1 MSVIN
6 FDELENSRI
15 KYRNRSLI
23 SVVVAVGIV
32 LASIFIKN
40 HLQLEIDLMAIFII
54 DLVVIS
60 IVSAIILSG
69 SKKKYVDNFK
79 DYFVRRTLE
88 KIFTDLHYEP
98 DKGISE
104 SVISGTGMMNTGDRY
119 TANDLIYGKYK
130 NISFMQSDIC
140 IEEEHQSTDS
150 DGHTTTYYVTI
161 FQGRWMIFDF
171 NKTFK
176 ANVEVCE
183 KGFSGNQANT
193 LFGKANKY
201 QKVKM
206 ESEEFNKKF
215 RVYAQDPH
223 DAFYIITPSLME
235 KINRLEAANKGK
247 LFLGFCNNQL
257 HVGIHDGSD
266 SFEPGSCFSKINE
279 EEVMNRMSTDVSKIT
294 MFVDELEL
302 DNDLFRKGV

>member
-1 MSVIN
+1 MVS

-23 SVVVAVGIV
+23 SIAVGIGIV
-32 LASIFIKN
+32 LVSIFIRSTF
-40 HLQLEIDLMAIFII
+40 QFEMDLMSIFII
-54 DLVVIS
+54 DLVI
-60 IVSAIILSG
+60 IAIISAIIISG
-69 SKKKYVDNFK
+69 PKKSYVDNFK
-79 DYFVRRTLE
+79 NYFVKRTLE
-88 KIFTDLHYEP
+88 KIFTDLQYNP
-98 DKGISE
+98 DRGIPE
-104 SVISGTGMMNTGDRY
+104 SVISGTGMMYTGDRY
-119 TANDLIYGKYK
+119 TTNDLILGKYK
-130 NISFMQSDIC
+130 NINFMQSDVH
-140 IEEEHQSTDS
+140 IEEEHESTDS

-193 LFGKANKY
+193 LFGKSKY

-235 KINRLEAANKGK
+235 KIKRLEAANKGK

-279 EEVMNRMSTDVSKIT
+279 EEIMNRMSTDVSKIT

>member
-1 MSVIN
+1 MVS
-6 FDELENSRI
+6 FDELENSRV

-23 SVVVAVGIV
+23 SIAVGIGIV

-40 HLQLEIDLMAIFII
+40 YFQFKMDLMAIFVI
-54 DLVVIS
+54 DLVVIA
-60 IVSAIILSG
+60 IVSTVIVSG
-69 SKKKYVDNFK
+69 PKKSYVDNFK
-79 DYFVRRTLE
+79 NYFVKRTLE
-88 KIFTDLHYEP
+88 KIFTDLQYNP
-98 DKGISE
+98 DRGIPKA
-104 SVISGTGMMNTGDRY
+104 VISGTGMMYTGDRY
-119 TANDLIYGKYK
+119 TTNDLITGKYK
-130 NISFMQSDIC
+130 NINFMQSDVH
-140 IEEEHQSTDS
+140 IEEEHESTDS

-193 LFGKANKY
+193 LFGKSKY

-235 KINRLEAANKGK
+235 KIKRLEAANKGK

>member
-1 MSVIN
+1 MVS
-6 FDELENSRI
+6 FDELEKSRI

-23 SVVVAVGIV
+23 SIAVGIAIV
-32 LASIFIKN
+32 LVSIFVRN
-40 HLQLEIDLMAIFII
+40 TFQFEMDLMAIFII
-54 DLVVIS
+54 DLVIIAITSAVI
-60 IVSAIILSG
+60 ISG
-69 SKKKYVDNFK
+69 PKKSYVDNFK
-79 DYFVRRTLE
+79 NYFVKRTLE
-88 KIFTDLHYEP
+88 KIFTDLQYNP
-98 DKGISE
+98 DRGIPE
-104 SVISGTGMMNTGDRY
+104 AVISGTGMMYTGDRY
-119 TANDLIYGKYK
+119 TTNDLILGKYK
-130 NISFMQSDIC
+130 NINFMQSDVH
-140 IEEEHQSTDS
+140 IEEEHESTDS

-193 LFGKANKY
+193 LFGKSKY

-223 DAFYIITPSLME
+223 DAFFIITPSLME
-235 KINRLEAANKGK
+235 KIKRLEAANKGK

-279 EEVMNRMSTDVSKIT
+279 EEIMNRMSTDVGKIT

>member
-1 MSVIN
+1 MIN

-15 KYRNRSLI
+15 KYRNRTLI
-23 SVVVAVGIV
+23 SVGVAVGIV
-32 LASIFIKN
+32 LVSIVAKN
-40 HLQLEIDLMAIFII
+40 MFQFRMDLMAIFII
-54 DLVVIS
+54 DLVIIA
-60 IVSAIILSG
+60 IVSTIIISG
-69 SKKKYVDNFK
+69 PKKSYVDNFK
-79 DYFVRRTLE
+79 NYFVKRTLE
-88 KIFTDLHYEP
+88 KIFTDLHYYP
-98 DKGISE
+98 NKGIPE
-104 SVISGTGMMNTGDRY
+104 SVIAGTGMMYTGDRY
-119 TANDLIYGKYK
+119 TTNDFISGKYK
-130 NISFMQSDIC
+130 NINFMQSDVH
-140 IEEEHQSTDS
+140 IEEEHESTDS

-193 LFGKANKY
+193 LFGKSKY

-206 ESEEFNKKF
+206 ESEEFNKEF

-235 KINRLEAANKGK
+235 KIKRLEAANKGK
-247 LFLGFCNNQL
+247 LFLGFCDNQL

-302 DNDLFRKGV
+302 DNDLFRKEV

>member
-1 MSVIN
+1 MVS

-23 SVVVAVGIV
+23 SIAVGIGIV

-40 HLQLEIDLMAIFII
+40 YFQFKMDLMAIFVI
-54 DLVVIS
+54 DLVVIA
-60 IVSAIILSG
+60 IVSTVIVSG
-69 SKKKYVDNFK
+69 PKKGYVDNFK
-79 DYFVRRTLE
+79 NYFVKRTLE
-88 KIFTDLHYEP
+88 KIFTDLQYNP
-98 DKGISE
+98 DRGIPE
-104 SVISGTGMMNTGDRY
+104 AVISGTGMMYTGDRY
-119 TANDLIYGKYK
+119 TTNDLITGKYK
-130 NISFMQSDIC
+130 NINFMQSDVH
-140 IEEEHQSTDS
+140 IEEEHESTDS

-193 LFGKANKY
+193 LFGKSKY

-235 KINRLEAANKGK
+235 KIKRLEAANKGK

-279 EEVMNRMSTDVSKIT
+279 EEVMNRMSTDVGKIT

>member
-1 MSVIN
+1 MVS
-6 FDELENSRI
+6 FDELENSRV

-23 SVVVAVGIV
+23 SIAVGIGIV

-40 HLQLEIDLMAIFII
+40 YFQFKMDLMAIFVI

-60 IVSAIILSG
+60 IASAIIVSG
-69 SKKKYVDNFK
+69 PKKKYVDNFK
-79 DYFVRRTLE
+79 NYFVKRTLE
-88 KIFTDLHYEP
+88 KIFTDLQYNP
-98 DKGISE
+98 DRGIPE
-104 SVISGTGMMNTGDRY
+104 SVILGTGMMYTGDRY
-119 TANDLIYGKYK
+119 TTNDLISGKYK
-130 NISFMQSDIC
+130 NINFMQSDVH
-140 IEEEHQSTDS
+140 IEEEHESTDS
-150 DGHTTTYYVTI
+150 DGNTTRYYVTI

-193 LFGKANKY
+193 LFGKSKY

-235 KINRLEAANKGK
+235 KIKRLEAANKGK

>member
-23 SVVVAVGIV
+23 SVVVAFGIV
-32 LASIFIKN
+32 LTSIFIRN
-40 HLQLEIDLMAIFII
+40 NFQFEIDFMAIFII
-54 DLVVIS
+54 DLIVIS
-60 IVSAIILSG
+60 IASAIIVSG
-69 SKKKYVDNFK
+69 PKKKYVDNFK
-79 DYFVRRTLE
+79 NYFVRRTLE
-88 KIFTDLHYEP
+88 KIFTDLQYNP
-98 DKGISE
+98 DSGIPE
-104 SVISGTGMMNTGDRY
+104 SVILGTGMMYTGDRY
-119 TANDLIYGKYK
+119 TTNDLISGKYK
-130 NISFMQSDIC
+130 NINFMQSDVL
-140 IEEEHQSTDS
+140 IEEERESTDS
-150 DGHTTTYYVTI
+150 DGHTTRYYVTI

-193 LFGKANKY
+193 LFGDSKY

-235 KINRLEAANKGK
+235 KIKRLEAANKGK

-302 DNDLFRKGV
+302 DNDLFRKEV

>member
-1 MSVIN
+1 MVS

-23 SVVVAVGIV
+23 SIAVGIAIV
-32 LASIFIKN
+32 LVSIFVRN
-40 HLQLEIDLMAIFII
+40 TFQFEMDLMAIFII
-54 DLVVIS
+54 DLVIIAITSAVI
-60 IVSAIILSG
+60 ISG
-69 SKKKYVDNFK
+69 PKKSYVDNFK
-79 DYFVRRTLE
+79 NYFVKRTLE
-88 KIFTDLHYEP
+88 KIFTDLQYNP
-98 DKGISE
+98 DRGIPE
-104 SVISGTGMMNTGDRY
+104 DVISGTGMMYTGDRY
-119 TANDLIYGKYK
+119 TTNDLILGKYK
-130 NISFMQSDIC
+130 NINFMQSDVH
-140 IEEEHQSTDS
+140 IEEEHESTDS

-193 LFGKANKY
+193 LFGKSKY

-223 DAFYIITPSLME
+223 DAFFIITPSLME
-235 KINRLEAANKGK
+235 KIKRLEAANKGK

-266 SFEPGSCFSKINE
+266 SFEPESCFSKINE
-279 EEVMNRMSTDVSKIT
+279 EEIMNRMSTDVSKIT

>member
-1 MSVIN
+1 MVS
-6 FDELENSRI
+6 FDELENSRV

-23 SVVVAVGIV
+23 SIAVGIGIV

-40 HLQLEIDLMAIFII
+40 YFQFKMDLMAIFVI
-54 DLVVIS
+54 DLVVIA
-60 IVSAIILSG
+60 IVSTVIVSG
-69 SKKKYVDNFK
+69 PKKSYVDNFK
-79 DYFVRRTLE
+79 NYFVKRTLE
-88 KIFTDLHYEP
+88 KIFTDLQYNP
-98 DKGISE
+98 DRGIHKA
-104 SVISGTGMMNTGDRY
+104 VISGTGMMYTGDRY
-119 TANDLIYGKYK
+119 TTNDLITGKYK
-130 NISFMQSDIC
+130 NINFMQSDVH
-140 IEEEHQSTDS
+140 IEEEHESTDS

-193 LFGKANKY
+193 LFGKSKY

-235 KINRLEAANKGK
+235 KIKRLEAANKGK

>member
-1 MSVIN
+1 MVS

-23 SVVVAVGIV
+23 SIAVGIAIV
-32 LASIFIKN
+32 LVSIFVRN
-40 HLQLEIDLMAIFII
+40 TFQFEMDLMSIFII
-54 DLVVIS
+54 DLVIIS
-60 IVSAIILSG
+60 ITSAIIISG
-69 SKKKYVDNFK
+69 PKKSYVDNFK
-79 DYFVRRTLE
+79 NYFVKRTLE
-88 KIFTDLHYEP
+88 KIFTDLQYNP
-98 DKGISE
+98 DRGIPE
-104 SVISGTGMMNTGDRY
+104 SVISGTGMMYTGDRY
-119 TANDLIYGKYK
+119 TTNDLILGKYK
-130 NISFMQSDIC
+130 NINFMQSDVH
-140 IEEEHQSTDS
+140 IEEEHESTDS
-150 DGHTTTYYVTI
+150 DGHTTRYYVTI

-193 LFGKANKY
+193 LFGKSKY

-235 KINRLEAANKGK
+235 KIKRLEAANKGK

-279 EEVMNRMSTDVSKIT
+279 EEIMNRMSTDVSKIT

>member
-1 MSVIN
+1 MIS

-15 KYRNRSLI
+15 KYRNRILI
-23 SVVVAVGIV
+23 SIVVGIGIV
-32 LASIFIKN
+32 LASIFIKSYF
-40 HLQLEIDLMAIFII
+40 QFKMDLMVIFVI
-54 DLVVIS
+54 DLVVIAIAS
-60 IVSAIILSG
+60 SIIVSG
-69 SKKKYVDNFK
+69 PKNRYVSNFK
-79 DYFVRRTLE
+79 NYFVKRTLE
-88 KIFTDLHYEP
+88 KTFTDLQYNP
-98 DKGISE
+98 NRGIPE
-104 SVISGTGMMNTGDRY
+104 SVISGTGMMYTGDRY
-119 TANDLIYGKYK
+119 TTNDLISGKYK
-130 NISFMQSDIC
+130 NINFMQSDVH
-140 IEEEHQSTDS
+140 IEEEHESTDS
-150 DGHTTTYYVTI
+150 DGHTTRYYVTI

-193 LFGKANKY
+193 LFGKSKY

-206 ESEEFNKKF
+206 ESEEFNKVF

-223 DAFYIITPSLME
+223 EAFYIVTPSLME
-235 KINRLEAANKGK
+235 KIMRLEAANKGK

-279 EEVMNRMSTDVSKIT
+279 DEIMNRMSTDVSKIT
-294 MFVDELEL
+294 MFVDELQL

>member
-1 MSVIN
+1 MVS

-23 SVVVAVGIV
+23 SIAVGIAIV
-32 LASIFIKN
+32 LVSIFVRN
-40 HLQLEIDLMAIFII
+40 TFQFEMDLMAIFII
-54 DLVVIS
+54 DLVIIAITSAVI
-60 IVSAIILSG
+60 ISG
-69 SKKKYVDNFK
+69 PKKSYVDNFK
-79 DYFVRRTLE
+79 NYFVKRTLE
-88 KIFTDLHYEP
+88 KIFTDLQYNP
-98 DKGISE
+98 DRGIPE
-104 SVISGTGMMNTGDRY
+104 DVISGTGMMYTGDRY
-119 TANDLIYGKYK
+119 TTNDLILGKYK
-130 NISFMQSDIC
+130 NINFMQSDVH
-140 IEEEHQSTDS
+140 IEEEHESTDS

-193 LFGKANKY
+193 LFGKSKY

-235 KINRLEAANKGK
+235 KIKKLEAINKGN

-257 HVGIHDGSD
+257 HVGIDDGTD

>member
-1 MSVIN
+1 MIN

-15 KYRNRSLI
+15 KYRNRTLI
-23 SVVVAVGIV
+23 SVGVAVGIV
-32 LASIFIKN
+32 LASIVAKN
-40 HLQLEIDLMAIFII
+40 MFQFRMDLMAIFII
-54 DLVVIS
+54 DLVIIA
-60 IVSAIILSG
+60 IVSTIIISG
-69 SKKKYVDNFK
+69 PKKSYVDNFK
-79 DYFVRRTLE
+79 NYFVKRTLE
-88 KIFTDLHYEP
+88 KIFTDLQYNP
-98 DKGISE
+98 DRGIPE
-104 SVISGTGMMNTGDRY
+104 AVISGTGMMYTGDRY
-119 TANDLIYGKYK
+119 TTNDLILGKYK
-130 NISFMQSDIC
+130 NINFMQSDVH
-140 IEEEHQSTDS
+140 IEEEHESTDS

-193 LFGKANKY
+193 LFGKSKY

-235 KINRLEAANKGK
+235 KIKRLEAANKGK
-247 LFLGFCNNQL
+247 LFLGFCDNQL

-302 DNDLFRKGV
+302 DNDLFRKEV

>member
-1 MSVIN
+1 MIS

-23 SVVVAVGIV
+23 SIAVGIGIV
-32 LASIFIKN
+32 LVSIFIKSYF
-40 HLQLEIDLMAIFII
+40 QFEMDLMPIFII
-54 DLVVIS
+54 DIVI
-60 IVSAIILSG
+60 IAITSAIIISG
-69 SKKKYVDNFK
+69 PKKSYVDNFK
-79 DYFVRRTLE
+79 NYFVKRTLE
-88 KIFTDLHYEP
+88 KIFTDLQYNP
-98 DKGISE
+98 DRGIPE
-104 SVISGTGMMNTGDRY
+104 AIISGTGMMYTGDRY
-119 TANDLIYGKYK
+119 TTNDLISGKYK
-130 NISFMQSDIC
+130 NINFMQSDVH
-140 IEEEHQSTDS
+140 IEEEHESTDS
-150 DGHTTTYYVTI
+150 DGHTTKYYVTI

-193 LFGKANKY
+193 LFGKSKY

-206 ESEEFNKKF
+206 ESEDFNKMF

-235 KINRLEAANKGK
+235 KIKRLEAANKGK

-279 EEVMNRMSTDVSKIT
+279 EEVMNRMSTDLSKIT

>member
-1 MSVIN
+1 MID
-6 FDELENSRI
+6 FDELERSRI
-15 KYRNRSLI
+15 KYKNRTLI
-23 SVVVAVGIV
+23 AIAVAIGIV
-32 LASIFIKN
+32 LVSVLIMSYFRF
-40 HLQLEIDLMAIFII
+40 EMPLMVIFII
-54 DLVVIS
+54 DIVI
-60 IVSAIILSG
+60 ITIISAIIVSG
-69 SKKKYVDNFK
+69 PKKSYVNNFK
-79 DYFVRRTLE
+79 DYFVKRTLE
-88 KIFTDLHYEP
+88 KIFTDLQYDP
-98 DKGISE
+98 DKGIPE
-104 SVISGTGMMNTGDRY
+104 SVIAGTGMMYTGDRY
-119 TANDLIYGKYK
+119 TTNDFISGKYK
-130 NISFMQSDIC
+130 NINFMQSDVH

-150 DGHTTTYYVTI
+150 DGNTTTYYVTI
-161 FQGRWMIFDF
+161 FRGRWMIFDF

-183 KGFSGNQANT
+183 KGFSGNRANT
-193 LFGKANKY
+193 LFGKSKY
-201 QKVKM
+201 NVVKM

-235 KINRLEAANKGK
+235 KIKKLEAINKGN

-257 HVGIHDGSD
+257 HVGIDDGTD

>member
-1 MSVIN
+1 MIN

-15 KYRNRSLI
+15 KYRNRTLI
-23 SVVVAVGIV
+23 SVGVAVGIV
-32 LASIFIKN
+32 LVSIVAKN
-40 HLQLEIDLMAIFII
+40 MFQFRMDLMAIFII
-54 DLVVIS
+54 DLVIIA
-60 IVSAIILSG
+60 IVSTIIISG
-69 SKKKYVDNFK
+69 PKKSYVDNFK
-79 DYFVRRTLE
+79 NYFVKRTLE
-88 KIFTDLHYEP
+88 KIFTDLHYYP
-98 DKGISE
+98 NKGIPE
-104 SVISGTGMMNTGDRY
+104 SVIAGTGMMYTGDRY
-119 TANDLIYGKYK
+119 TTNDFISGKYK
-130 NISFMQSDIC
+130 NINFMQSDVH
-140 IEEEHQSTDS
+140 IEEEHESTDS

-193 LFGKANKY
+193 LFGKSKY

-235 KINRLEAANKGK
+235 KIKRLEVANKGK
-247 LFLGFCNNQL
+247 LFLGFCDNQL

-302 DNDLFRKGV
+302 DNDLFRKEV

>member
-1 MSVIN
+1 MIN

-15 KYRNRSLI
+15 KYRNRTLI
-23 SVVVAVGIV
+23 SVGVAVGIV
-32 LASIFIKN
+32 LASIVAKN
-40 HLQLEIDLMAIFII
+40 MFQFRMDLMAIFII
-54 DLVVIS
+54 DLVIIA
-60 IVSAIILSG
+60 IVSTIIISG
-69 SKKKYVDNFK
+69 PKKSYVDNFK
-79 DYFVRRTLE
+79 NYFVKRTLE
-88 KIFTDLHYEP
+88 KIFTDLHYYP
-98 DKGISE
+98 NKGIPE
-104 SVISGTGMMNTGDRY
+104 SVIAGTGMMYTGDRY
-119 TANDLIYGKYK
+119 TTNDFISGKYK
-130 NISFMQSDIC
+130 NINFMQSDVH
-140 IEEEHQSTDS
+140 IEEEHQTTDS
-150 DGHTTTYYVTI
+150 DGHTTTYYVTV
-161 FQGRWMIFDF
+161 FKGRWMIFDF
-171 NKTFK
+171 NKTFR

-193 LFGKANKY
+193 LFGKSKY

-235 KINRLEAANKGK
+235 KINKLKDANRGK
-247 LFLGFCNNQL
+247 LFLGFCDNQL

-302 DNDLFRKGV
+302 DNDLFRKEV

>member
-1 MSVIN
+1 MIN

-15 KYRNRSLI
+15 KYRNRTLI
-23 SVVVAVGIV
+23 SVGVAVGIV
-32 LASIFIKN
+32 LASIVAKN
-40 HLQLEIDLMAIFII
+40 MFQFRMDLMAIFII
-54 DLVVIS
+54 DLVIIA
-60 IVSAIILSG
+60 IVSTIIISG
-69 SKKKYVDNFK
+69 PKKSYVDNFK
-79 DYFVRRTLE
+79 NYFVKRTLE
-88 KIFTDLHYEP
+88 KIFTDLQYNP
-98 DKGISE
+98 DRGIPE
-104 SVISGTGMMNTGDRY
+104 AVISGTGMMYTGDRY
-119 TANDLIYGKYK
+119 TTNDLILGKYK
-130 NISFMQSDIC
+130 NINFMQSDVH
-140 IEEEHQSTDS
+140 IEEEHESTDS

-176 ANVEVCE
+176 ANVEICE

-193 LFGKANKY
+193 LFGKSKY

-235 KINRLEAANKGK
+235 KIKRLEAANKGK
-247 LFLGFCNNQL
+247 LFLGFCDNQL

-302 DNDLFRKGV
+302 DNDLFRKEV

>member
-1 MSVIN
+1 MVS

-23 SVVVAVGIV
+23 SIAVGIAIV
-32 LASIFIKN
+32 LVSIFVRN
-40 HLQLEIDLMAIFII
+40 TFQFEMDLMAIFII
-54 DLVVIS
+54 DLVIIAITSAVI
-60 IVSAIILSG
+60 ISG
-69 SKKKYVDNFK
+69 PKKSYVDNFK
-79 DYFVRRTLE
+79 NYFVKRTLE
-88 KIFTDLHYEP
+88 KIFTDLQYNP
-98 DKGISE
+98 DRGIPE
-104 SVISGTGMMNTGDRY
+104 DVISGTGMMYTGDRY
-119 TANDLIYGKYK
+119 TTNDLILGKYK
-130 NISFMQSDIC
+130 NINFMQSDVH
-140 IEEEHQSTDS
+140 IEEEHESTDS

-193 LFGKANKY
+193 LFGKSKY

-223 DAFYIITPSLME
+223 DAFFIITPSLME
-235 KINRLEAANKGK
+235 KIKRLEAANKGK

-279 EEVMNRMSTDVSKIT
+279 EEIMNRMSTDVSKIT

>member
-1 MSVIN
+1 MVS

-23 SVVVAVGIV
+23 SIAVGIAIV
-32 LASIFIKN
+32 LVSIFVRN
-40 HLQLEIDLMAIFII
+40 TFQFEMDLMSIFII
-54 DLVVIS
+54 DLVIIS
-60 IVSAIILSG
+60 ITSAIIISG
-69 SKKKYVDNFK
+69 PKKSYVDNFK
-79 DYFVRRTLE
+79 NYFVKRTLE
-88 KIFTDLHYEP
+88 KIFTDLQYNP
-98 DKGISE
+98 DRGIPE
-104 SVISGTGMMNTGDRY
+104 AVISGTGMMYTGDRY
-119 TANDLIYGKYK
+119 TTNDLILGKYK
-130 NISFMQSDIC
+130 NINFMQSDVH
-140 IEEEHQSTDS
+140 IEEEHESTDS
-150 DGHTTTYYVTI
+150 DGHTTRYYVTI

-193 LFGKANKY
+193 LFGKSKY

-235 KINRLEAANKGK
+235 KIKRLEAANKGK

-279 EEVMNRMSTDVSKIT
+279 EEIMNRMSTDVSKIT

>member
-1 MSVIN
+1 MIN

-15 KYRNRSLI
+15 KYRNRTLI
-23 SVVVAVGIV
+23 SVGVAVGIV
-32 LASIFIKN
+32 LFSIVAKN
-40 HLQLEIDLMAIFII
+40 MFQFRMDLMAIFII
-54 DLVVIS
+54 DLVIIA
-60 IVSAIILSG
+60 IVSTIIISG
-69 SKKKYVDNFK
+69 PKKSYVDNFK
-79 DYFVRRTLE
+79 NYFVKRTLE
-88 KIFTDLHYEP
+88 KIFTDLHYYP
-98 DKGISE
+98 NKGIPE
-104 SVISGTGMMNTGDRY
+104 SVIAGTGMMYTGDRY
-119 TANDLIYGKYK
+119 TTNDFISGKYK
-130 NISFMQSDIC
+130 NINFMQSDVH
-140 IEEEHQSTDS
+140 IEEEHESTDS

-193 LFGKANKY
+193 LFGKSKY

-235 KINRLEAANKGK
+235 KIKRLEVANKGK
-247 LFLGFCNNQL
+247 LFLGFCDNQL

-302 DNDLFRKGV
+302 DNDLFRKEV

>member
-1 MSVIN
+1 MVS
-6 FDELENSRI
+6 FDELEKSRI

-23 SVVVAVGIV
+23 SIAVGIAIV
-32 LASIFIKN
+32 LVSIFVRN
-40 HLQLEIDLMAIFII
+40 TFQFEMDLMAIFII
-54 DLVVIS
+54 DLVIIAITSAVI
-60 IVSAIILSG
+60 ISG
-69 SKKKYVDNFK
+69 PKKSYVDNFK
-79 DYFVRRTLE
+79 NYFVKRTLE
-88 KIFTDLHYEP
+88 KIFTDLQYNP
-98 DKGISE
+98 DRGIPE
-104 SVISGTGMMNTGDRY
+104 DVISGTGMMYTGDRY
-119 TANDLIYGKYK
+119 TTNDLILGKYK
-130 NISFMQSDIC
+130 NINFMQSDVH
-140 IEEEHQSTDS
+140 IEEEHESTDS

-193 LFGKANKY
+193 LFGKSKY

-223 DAFYIITPSLME
+223 DAFFIITPSLIE
-235 KINRLEAANKGK
+235 KIKRLEAANKGK

-279 EEVMNRMSTDVSKIT
+279 EEIMNRMSTDVSKIT

>member
-1 MSVIN
+1 MIS
-6 FDELENSRI
+6 FDELEDSRI
-15 KYRNRSLI
+15 KYRNRILI
-23 SVVVAVGIV
+23 SIVVGIGIV
-32 LASIFIKN
+32 LASIFIKSYF
-40 HLQLEIDLMAIFII
+40 QFKMDLMAIFVI
-54 DLVVIS
+54 DLVVIAIAS
-60 IVSAIILSG
+60 SIILSG
-69 SKKKYVDNFK
+69 PKNRYVSNFK
-79 DYFVRRTLE
+79 NYFVKRTLE
-88 KIFTDLHYEP
+88 KIFTDLQYNP
-98 DKGISE
+98 NRGIPE
-104 SVISGTGMMNTGDRY
+104 SVISGTGMMYTGDRY
-119 TANDLIYGKYK
+119 TTNDLISGKYK
-130 NISFMQSDIC
+130 NINFMQSDVH

-193 LFGKANKY
+193 LFGKSKY

-223 DAFYIITPSLME
+223 EAFYIITPSLME
-235 KINRLEAANKGK
+235 KIKRLEAANKGK

-294 MFVDELEL
+294 MFVDELQL

>member
-1 MSVIN
+1 MVS

-23 SVVVAVGIV
+23 SIAVGIAIV
-32 LASIFIKN
+32 LVSIFVRN
-40 HLQLEIDLMAIFII
+40 TFQFEMDLMAIFII
-54 DLVVIS
+54 DLVIIAITSAVI
-60 IVSAIILSG
+60 ISG
-69 SKKKYVDNFK
+69 PKKSYVDNFK
-79 DYFVRRTLE
+79 NYFVKRTLE
-88 KIFTDLHYEP
+88 KIFTDLQYNP
-98 DKGISE
+98 DRGIPE
-104 SVISGTGMMNTGDRY
+104 AVISGTGMMYTGDRY
-119 TANDLIYGKYK
+119 TTNDLILGKYK
-130 NISFMQSDIC
+130 NINFMQSDVH
-140 IEEEHQSTDS
+140 IEEEHESTDS

-193 LFGKANKY
+193 LFGKSKY

-223 DAFYIITPSLME
+223 DAFFIITPSLME
-235 KINRLEAANKGK
+235 KIKRLEAANKGK

-279 EEVMNRMSTDVSKIT
+279 EEIMNRMSTDVGKIT

>member
-1 MSVIN
+1 MIN

-15 KYRNRSLI
+15 KYRNRTLI
-23 SVVVAVGIV
+23 SVGVAVGIV
-32 LASIFIKN
+32 LTSIVAKN
-40 HLQLEIDLMAIFII
+40 MFQFRMDLMAIFII
-54 DLVVIS
+54 DLVIIA
-60 IVSAIILSG
+60 IVSTIIISG
-69 SKKKYVDNFK
+69 PKKSYVDNFK
-79 DYFVRRTLE
+79 NYFVKRTLE
-88 KIFTDLHYEP
+88 KIFTDLHYYP
-98 DKGISE
+98 NKGIPE
-104 SVISGTGMMNTGDRY
+104 SVIAGTGMMYTGDRY
-119 TANDLIYGKYK
+119 TTNDFISGKYK
-130 NISFMQSDIC
+130 NINFMQSDVH
-140 IEEEHQSTDS
+140 IEEEHESTDS

-193 LFGKANKY
+193 LFGKSKY

-235 KINRLEAANKGK
+235 KIKRLEAANKGK
-247 LFLGFCNNQL
+247 LFLGFCDNQL

-302 DNDLFRKGV
+302 DNDLFRKEV